1 MEVTMIRFSVFATVA
16 TTALMLAAGPAG
28 AADKPI
34 QVAPPEAPYQAVS
47 ALVKLPD
54 FIPGLGQLFV
64 DPATLPAG
72 PFLGYDHEGQLV
84 TTTYMIPLSMMK
96 PDMNLDD
103 LKVPAGTVDHVDI
116 QYNAGHPGVAE
127 PHVHIVLW
135 NVPAAQESRVAK

>member
-1 MEVTMIRFSVFATVA
+1 MFRFSVFATAA
-16 TTALMLAAGPAG
+16 TTALVLSAGSAG
-28 AADKPI
+28 AADNSV
-34 QVAPPEAPYQAVS
+34 QAAPPAAPYQAVS

-72 PFLGYDHEGQLV
+72 PFLGYDHEGRLA
-84 TTTYMIPLSMMK
+84 TTTYMVPLSMMK

-135 NVPAAQESRVAK
+135 NVPAAQEARVAK